1 MNISGQL
8 IDWRTTMARRYNI
21 GDNVFIPKLNDS
33 GKIIEIKK
41 VYVTVLTYYKYVV
54 KTQNNGNLVVY
65 EYEIRM
71 V

>member
-1 MNISGQL
+1 
-8 IDWRTTMARRYNI
+8 MARRYSI

-54 KTQNNGNLVVY
+54 KTQNNGNFVVC

>member
-1 MNISGQL
+1 
-8 IDWRTTMARRYNI
+8 MARRYSI
-21 GDNVFIPKLNDS
+21 GDNVFIPKLNDY

-41 VYVTVLTYYKYVV
+41 VYVIVLTYYKYVV
-54 KTQNNGNLVVY
+54 KTQKNGNFLAC

>member
-1 MNISGQL
+1 
-8 IDWRTTMARRYNI
+8 MARRYST

-54 KTQNNGNLVVY
+54 KTQNNGNFVAC

>member
-1 MNISGQL
+1 M
-8 IDWRTTMARRYNI
+8 TRRFSV
-21 GDNVFIPKLNDS
+21 GDEVKINKLNDS

-54 KTQNNGNLVVY
+54 KTQNNGNFVAC

>member
-1 MNISGQL
+1 
-8 IDWRTTMARRYNI
+8 MARRYSI
-21 GDNVFIPKLNDS
+21 GDNVFIPKLNDY

-41 VYVTVLTYYKYVV
+41 VYVVVLTYYKYVV
-54 KTQNNGNLVVY
+54 KTQKNGNFVAC

>member
-1 MNISGQL
+1 
-8 IDWRTTMARRYNI
+8 MARRYSI

-54 KTQNNGNLVVY
+54 KLKIMEISWLVNM
-65 EYEIRM
+65 R
-71 V
+71 

>member
-1 MNISGQL
+1 
-8 IDWRTTMARRYNI
+8 MARRYSI
-21 GDNVFIPKLNDS
+21 GDNVFIPKLNDY

-41 VYVTVLTYYKYVV
+41 VYVIVLTYYKYVV
-54 KTQNNGNLVVY
+54 KTQKNGNFVAC

>member
-1 MNISGQL
+1 
-8 IDWRTTMARRYNI
+8 MARRYSI
-21 GDNVFIPKLNDS
+21 GDNVFIPKLNDC

-41 VYVTVLTYYKYVV
+41 VYVIGLTYYKYIVE
-54 KTQNNGNLVVY
+54 TQKNGNFVAC